1 MRVFSDL
8 AAQSGFAKVLFL
20 IFLIWA
26 WREPEASTGCPEC
39 FVGPSGALSK
49 TKIKQSV
56 GNRTKK
62 VKQNDLV
69 TDVGRLGDLMG
80 SRVSDVAKPYDF
92 ISLLIQRV
100 SGTRGRPG

>member
-1 MRVFSDL
+1 MSNDL
-8 AAQSGFAKVLFL
+8 FNISLNQGKNFNNYQ
-20 IFLIWA
+20 
-26 WREPEASTGCPEC
+26 
-39 FVGPSGALSK
+39 

-56 GNRTKK
+56 GNRTKM

-69 TDVGRLGDLMG
+69 TDVGRLEDLMG